1 MNLPHLQSLSRHEI
15 PTFTRFGYNTCET
28 DSSAGVGKRPWQDSN
43 LPSLVPKTNAFF
55 SRPQGQVSV
64 ACILVAASIV
74 MPRGRSTMRLS
85 RLVLLSSLTDEI
97 QTQCRNPGLSGGP
110 SYLQSDALQAELSRF
125 LQCRMGFLSTD
136 STCSNGGA
144 HARPE
149 HSSGG
154 FVNLARSDI
163 QRRTSNAKNRAPV
176 V

>member
-1 MNLPHLQSLSRHEI
+1 M
-15 PTFTRFGYNTCET
+15 
-28 DSSAGVGKRPWQDSN
+28 
-43 LPSLVPKTNAFF
+43 PSLVPKTNAFF

-136 STCSNGGA
+136 DTCSNGGA

-149 HSSGG
+149 HFSCGFG
-154 FVNLARSDI
+154 FVNSGRSDM
-163 QRRTSNAKNRAPV
+163 QSRANNANQFGQDAKHLWSSGDDVSWRLHTIAIPRSCFV
-176 V
+176 A